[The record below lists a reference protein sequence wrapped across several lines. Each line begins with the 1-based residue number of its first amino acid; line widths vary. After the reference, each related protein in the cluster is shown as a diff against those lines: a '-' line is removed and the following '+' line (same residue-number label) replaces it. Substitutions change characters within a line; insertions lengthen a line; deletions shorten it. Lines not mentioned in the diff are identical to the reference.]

1 MAGLSSIPQLA
12 QAPYPAFAALRA
24 AQQAVMPSA
33 AGAKLLF
40 WPLDGPTVETS
51 GLGVTA
57 GPTNPDV
64 RAPYYDAATG
74 AWHPVSQLPVSE
86 PRVSSITVRVTE
98 LEDWEDNWEDLHC
111 EYVVSDE
118 GGGGGGSGAGGDSCC
133 GTGRPVGKKDIS
145 VAVTGTGGVGVKDGG
160 GGAGGGFVTVH
171 DYVTAVHPWLMR
183 LRSDILGALGTLNGD
198 DAPLPAET
206 ELMVNYNALEDLMME
221 KRADWIRLTK
231 KEPLAPSPGFSL
243 RELLAQNGETEM
255 NWPFGL
261 YKR

>member
-12 QAPYPAFAALRA
+12 QAPYGPYPAFAALRA
-24 AQQAVMPSA
+24 AQQAVMPGGGRQA
-33 AGAKLLF
+33 ALLAARRA
-40 WPLDGPTVETS
+40 DGRDQRPRDH
-51 GLGVTA
+51 GR
-57 GPTNPDV
+57 PDQPDV

-74 AWHPVSQLPVSE
+74 LHPL
-86 PRVSSITVRVTE
+86 
-98 LEDWEDNWEDLHC
+98 EDLHC

-198 DAPLPAET
+198 DAPLPDET

-231 KEPLAPSPGFSL
+231 KEPMAPSPGFSL

-261 YKR
+261 YTR